1 MELLAGRTERPVT
14 GAALAPP
21 LGLPAFS
28 FGAAAFAFG
37 LTVLPLALSAFF
49 PALPFSALAASGFAE
64 GRPSADLAGAD
75 RAALGAEG
83 VAAFALLPAA
93 FDLMA
98 PEVRPS
104 AGIVPLPL
112 LAGVVLAASVAT
124 ALRAVV
130 RGGALP
136 VLGLPALALPV
147 PVLAGVAST
156 PLVLAGAWARALAAS
171 LSDVTAVSRA
181 LVAAEIA
188 VSALVSVFADE
199 AALAAAAFSLFEAV
213 VTFVAAVAT
222 VRGVGANAARTPLPA
237 LAFAGFGS
245 RVVAGVL
252 LATVRAAELA
262 EFLAPVFAG
271 LVVPVVFVVATGFV
285 VAAVFGVPAVFTV
298 LAVFV
303 APTAFE
309 PPAGFAVRVT
319 ELVRAELAIRTGAAF
334 FSAALFVAATDL
346 PPIWTR

>member
-1 MELLAGRTERPVT
+1 LELLAGRTERPVT

-136 VLGLPALALPV
+136 VLGLPALGLPV

-222 VRGVGANAARTPLPA
+222 VRGVGANAARTALPA

-271 LVVPVVFVVATGFV
+271 FVVPVVFVVP
-285 VAAVFGVPAVFTV
+285 AVFGVPAVFTV